1 MPKSFVNVVA
11 LSLDGFNQVSLV
23 GCDTHKNIVLNDD
36 NTRICI
42 LRRGVEW
49 MNECDRRI
57 SGRGDSKGDLC
68 DAGAVLH
75 RLSYHANWE
84 PVFYMWVVSKPVDV
98 ETGHIFL
105 T

>member
-42 LRRGVEW
+42 LRRGVE
-49 MNECDRRI
+49 
-57 SGRGDSKGDLC
+57 
-68 DAGAVLH
+68 
-75 RLSYHANWE
+75 
-84 PVFYMWVVSKPVDV
+84 
-98 ETGHIFL
+98 
-105 T
+105 